1 MFGMSSREFWED
13 EPQLYWAYRFSYEK
27 QLEFEHTKEIEQMR
41 FSCWLQGKTNEIAFA
56 IALNNAFNKSKK
68 TYPNYNEFFRNAE
81 EYEKN
86 PVKADLEVLL
96 DGVTDKDERG
106 NIEFNYWARL

>member
-1 MFGMSSREFWED
+1 MTSKEFWEQ

-27 QLEFEHTKEIEQMR
+27 KSEFEQKKEIEQIKLG
-41 FSCWLQGKTNEIAFA
+41 CWLQGKTTELAVS

-68 TYPNYNEFFRNAE
+68 TYPSYKEFFAE
-81 EYEKN
+81 KQEKN
-86 PVKADLEVLL
+86 AQIRNDLAKRLE
-96 DGVTDKDERG
+96 GVTDKDERG